1 MPEPPPTGRVRVAS
15 TGKRA
20 ERPPRIVRI
29 QRSGWR
35 PEVVMSLLRRGSGR
49 TSLPDLEP
57 GDGLLISA
65 EVEVTTDCERPQK
78 DCIKGPYDYP
88 PEVEARLVVA
98 DSKDASE
105 SKKGHARVLKT
116 QSRKIPHLRHHDVF
130 VFDDVE
136 FQIPAGGLPWAGATF
151 VNVAVGARH
160 REAGGDHIVLI
171 GQNEMVKKDGKE
183 TAKVVGDM
191 GGISVV
197 RSRPAGMPPPDVIST
212 DRRRAE
218 SIPVVKGETRVVYA
232 QELKDLRKREQLVV
246 KAEVKTSAQH
256 LDYPARA
263 TVEVIL
269 AEDPRRAEPGAEAR
283 RVTTSDGR
291 ICPRNGKNCLPAES
305 PMTSRKVGVLR
316 IERNAQQRLYVMA
329 VLVTGDPRQKANK
342 GDRLRIRDGGSLRI
356 FRYPAEMAG

>member
-1 MPEPPPTGRVRVAS
+1 MPDQAPADRVRVAA

-20 ERPPRIVRI
+20 ELPPRTVRI
-29 QRSGWR
+29 QRSGSH

-78 DCIKGPYDYP
+78 DCIKGAYDYP
-88 PEVEARLVVA
+88 PEVEARLVIA

-105 SKKGHARVLKT
+105 SKRGHARVLKT
-116 QSRKIPHLRHHDVF
+116 QRRKIPHLRHHDVF

-136 FQIPAGGLPWAGATF
+136 FRVPAGGLPWSGPTF
-151 VNVAVGARH
+151 VNVAVGAHH
-160 REAGGDHIVLI
+160 REAEADHVVLI
-171 GQNEMVKKDGKE
+171 GQNEIKKGK
-183 TAKVVGDM
+183 ARVVGDM
-191 GGISVV
+191 SGISVV
-197 RSRPAGMPPPDVIST
+197 RSRPAGVPRPEAIRT

-218 SIPVVKGETRVVYA
+218 SLPVVKGETRVVYA
-232 QELKDLRKREQLVV
+232 KELKDLRKHEQLVV
-246 KAEVKTSAQH
+246 KADVKTSAEH
-256 LDYPARA
+256 LDYPARV

-269 AEDPRRAEPGAEAR
+269 AEDPKRPKPGAEAR
-283 RVTTSDGR
+283 RVTGRVDGQ
-291 ICPRNGKNCLPAES
+291 ICPRNGKNCLASES

-316 IERNAQQRLYVMA
+316 IERNPKKGKRLYVIA
-329 VLVTGDPRQKANK
+329 ILVTGDPLRKAKK

-356 FRYPAEMAG
+356 FRYPAEVAG

>member
-1 MPEPPPTGRVRVAS
+1 MPDRPPTGQVRVAA
-15 TGKRA
+15 TGKNA
-20 ERPPRIVRI
+20 ELPPRTVRI
-29 QRSGWR
+29 QRSGPH
-35 PEVVMSLLRRGSGR
+35 PEVVMSLGQGGSGR

-78 DCIKGPYDYP
+78 DCIKGAYDYP

-105 SKKGHARVLKT
+105 AKEGHARVLKT

-136 FQIPAGGLPWAGATF
+136 FRVPDGGLPWSGPTF
-151 VNVAVGARH
+151 VNVAVGAH
-160 REAGGDHIVLI
+160 HPEAGDHVVLI
-171 GQNEMVKKDGKE
+171 GQNELKNGK
-183 TAKVVGDM
+183 ARVVGDM
-191 GGISVV
+191 SGISVI
-197 RSRPAGMPPPDVIST
+197 RSRPAGVPRPDVIRN

-218 SIPVVKGETRVVYA
+218 SLPVVKGETRVVYA
-232 QELKDLRKREQLVV
+232 EELKDLRKREQLVV
-246 KAEVKTSAQH
+246 TAEAKTSAEH

-269 AEDPRRAEPGAEAR
+269 AEDPQRAEPGAESR
-283 RVTTSDGR
+283 RVTTTDGR
-291 ICPRNGKNCLPAES
+291 ICPRNGKNCLAAES
-305 PMTSRKVGVLR
+305 PMTSHKVGVLR
-316 IERNAQQRLYVMA
+316 IERNAKKSLYVIA
-329 VLVTGDPRQKANK
+329 VLVTGDPRQKAKK

>member
-1 MPEPPPTGRVRVAS
+1 
-15 TGKRA
+15 
-20 ERPPRIVRI
+20 
-29 QRSGWR
+29 
-35 PEVVMSLLRRGSGR
+35 MSLVRRGSGR

-78 DCIKGPYDYP
+78 DCIDGAYDYP
-88 PEVEARLVVA
+88 PEVEARLVIA

-105 SKKGHARVLKT
+105 TKSGHARVLKT

-136 FQIPAGGLPWAGATF
+136 FRVPAGGLPWARPTF
-151 VNVAVGARH
+151 VNVAVGAHH
-160 REAGGDHIVLI
+160 REAEADHVVLI
-171 GQNEMVKKDGKE
+171 GQNEIKKGR
-183 TAKVVGDM
+183 ARVVGDM
-191 GGISVV
+191 GAISVI
-197 RSRPAGMPPPDVIST
+197 RSRPAGVPRPDVIRT

-218 SIPVVKGETRVVYA
+218 SLPVVKGETRVVYA

-246 KAEVKTSAQH
+246 KADVITSAEH

-269 AEDPRRAEPGAEAR
+269 AEDPKRTEPGAEAR
-283 RVTTSDGR
+283 RVTTTDGR
-291 ICPRNGKNCLPAES
+291 ICPRNGKNCLAAES

-316 IERNAQQRLYVMA
+316 IERNAKKSLYVIV
-329 VLVTGDPRQKANK
+329 VLVTGDPLQKAKK

-356 FRYPAEMAG
+356 FRYPPEMAG